1 MGSDIR
7 SFVDSLRAADP
18 VVVDGIAFYPLL
30 HDAPDGPSVILLED
44 SIARGLLEVRETGRV
59 NELEAHNSSAE
70 TVLLLE
76 GDIVQ
81 GGRQNRV
88 INTTLAVGPHAVVKI
103 PASCVERGRW
113 AGDAK
118 HFTQS
123 GFMVSPSVK
132 ASLKRSVHDSV
143 VMTLGKSHASD
154 QSAVWENTSTSLN
167 ETQSMNRTEDHLEA
181 YRAKAVD
188 LDKQVADVCAA
199 MFRAGAVAGVAVVRA
214 DKRAAVEAFGTKS
227 IAAKVLPRIV
237 RAHLLA
243 PAKGKTE
250 DAPSKFLEDVR
261 EATSTSVA
269 GAGGV
274 GEELRLSRA
283 RMKGLAFVLDA
294 VTLHLSA
301 DWSDEA
307 PARRDHTQTVIMR
320 RPSFA
325 VAPEAQDA
333 GKASEGKPSFADAL
347 ARATPTDIAVVT
359 LKEGMDAAKLEAK
372 LAPLRERG
380 CTACVINLANV
391 KAVDRALLDY
401 VRALPR
407 VAIAAAGPEV
417 RATLPPELRVFDSV
431 DDAVR
436 SFRAP

>member
-18 VVVDGIAFYPLL
+18 IVVDGITFYPLL
-30 HDAPDGPSVILLED
+30 HDAPDAPSVILLED

-123 GFMVSPSVK
+123 GFMVSPAVK

-143 VMTLGKSHASD
+143 VMTLGKSHMSD
-154 QSAVWENTSTSLN
+154 QSAVWENTSTSLH
-167 ETQSMNRTEDHLEA
+167 ETQAMNRTEDHLEA

-199 MFRAGAVAGVAVVRA
+199 LFKSGAVAGVAVVRA
-214 DKRAAVEAFGTKS
+214 DRRAAVEAFGSKS

-237 RAHLLA
+237 RAHLLS

-261 EATSTSVA
+261 EATSTSTSVV

-307 PARRDHTQTVIMR
+307 AARRDHNQTVIMR
-320 RPSFA
+320 RP
-325 VAPEAQDA
+325 
-333 GKASEGKPSFADAL
+333 DAL
-347 ARATPTDIAVVT
+347 TRAASTDIAVVT
-359 LKEGMDAAKLEAK
+359 LKEGMDAAKLEQK
-372 LAPLRERG
+372 IAPLRERG
-380 CTACVINLANV
+380 CAAYVLNLANV
-391 KAVDRALLDY
+391 KSVDRALLDY
-401 VRALPR
+401 ARTLPR
-407 VAIAAAGPEV
+407 AVLAAPGPDV

-431 DDAVR
+431 DEAVR